1 MRACPNPRAACRVSK
16 HSYSGV
22 TKKPSIRS
30 ANVIDLRS
38 DTVTQPGVAM
48 REAMANAV
56 VGDDVYGEDPTVIA
70 LEQRVA
76 ELLGKSAGLFVS
88 SGTQSNLI
96 AMLTHCQR
104 GEEYIVGSDYHTFS
118 HEAGGAAALGGVVPW
133 SLAMDENNGL
143 SLQDVEAAI
152 KPDDPHCAV
161 SRLLCLENTV
171 SGKVQ
176 ATEHIAALAD
186 LAHQRGL
193 SVHLDGARLM
203 NAAVALA
210 RPAAELAAPADTVSL
225 CLSKGLG
232 APIGSVLVGPGS
244 FISSARRLRKMLGVG
259 TRQAGVLAACGQYA
273 LDHNVERLADD
284 HQNAQRLAEGLSQVQ
299 QIETRYATNI
309 VFVRLPAEHTAS
321 LAAELAEHNII
332 IPEQGAQI
340 RLVTHL
346 DINAE
351 AVERV
356 VELTRA
362 YFADRA

>member
-1 MRACPNPRAACRVSK
+1 MSK
-16 HSYSGV
+16 HSYSRV
-22 TKKPSIRS
+22 TQNPSVRS
-30 ANVIDLRS
+30 SNVIDLRS

-70 LEQRVA
+70 LEHRVA
-76 ELLGKSAGLFVS
+76 DLLGKQAGLFVS

-104 GEEYIVGSDYHTFS
+104 GEEVIVGSDYHTFT
-118 HEAGGAAALGGVVPW
+118 HEAGGASALGGVVLWP
-133 SLAMDENNGL
+133 LPIDENNGL
-143 SLQDVEAAI
+143 SLKNVEAAI
-152 KPDDPHCAV
+152 KPDDLHCAV
-161 SRLLCLENTV
+161 SKLLCLENTV

-176 ATEHIAALAD
+176 ATEHIQALAD

-203 NAAVALA
+203 NAAVALGS
-210 RPAAELAAPADTVSL
+210 PAKALAEPADTVSL

-232 APIGSVLVGPGS
+232 APIGSVLVGPES
-244 FISSARRLRKMLGVG
+244 FIARARRLRKLLGGG

-284 HQNAQRLAEGLSQVQ
+284 HQNAQRLAEGLSQ
-299 QIETRYATNI
+299 ISPLTASYATNI
-309 VFVRLPAEHTAS
+309 VLARLPAEHTTA
-321 LAAELAEHNII
+321 LAAELARHDIV
-332 IPEQGAQI
+332 IPGQGAEI

-346 DINAE
+346 DISAE

-356 VELTRA
+356 LELTRA
-362 YFADRA
+362 YFVSHA